1 VHATHIVVQGLSP
14 GGFVA
19 TISISLVVQ
28 FLGICLVVI
37 TFGNSISS
45 SILRDG
51 VWMPTGWKHNT
62 TSPVWNTACSVWY
75 SGVLVIVGAIYLSGQ
90 LLWGMK

>member
-1 VHATHIVVQGLSP
+1 MPYLLESSELDCACHPYCSARFES

-51 VWMPTGWKHNT
+51 VWMPTGWKHN
-62 TSPVWNTACSVWY
+62 Y
-75 SGVLVIVGAIYLSGQ
+75 S
-90 LLWGMK
+90 